1 MNYIFFDVD
10 GVLNGT
16 DECGRWINDEI
27 HADKVARLAK
37 LAKTTGARLVMSST
51 WRTAWNENG
60 MLTKKHEW
68 TKYLDNLLHDAD
80 CPLYSVTPVCDY
92 DRNTEIK
99 MWLKDHADSDDRFV
113 CLDDEYGYYTGDKF
127 FDEKFIHTAPSHC
140 NGGYGHGDIV
150 GLFDEHIAQAMK
162 ILMGGY

>member
-16 DECGRWINDEI
+16 DEYGRWIDDEI
-27 HADKVARLAK
+27 HADKVERLTR
-37 LAKTTGARLVMSST
+37 LAKTTNARLVMSST

-60 MLTKKHEW
+60 ELVRESKW
-68 TKYLDNLLHDAD
+68 TCHLDQLLREAN
-80 CPLYSVTPVCDY
+80 CRLYSVTPMCNY

-99 MWLKDHADSDDRFV
+99 LWLKEHANPNDHFV

-127 FDEKFIHTAPSHC
+127 FDGRFVHTAPSHC
-140 NGGYGHGDIV
+140 NGAYGNGDIV
-150 GLFDEHIAQAMK
+150 GLFETHVAQATES
-162 ILMGGY
+162 LMR